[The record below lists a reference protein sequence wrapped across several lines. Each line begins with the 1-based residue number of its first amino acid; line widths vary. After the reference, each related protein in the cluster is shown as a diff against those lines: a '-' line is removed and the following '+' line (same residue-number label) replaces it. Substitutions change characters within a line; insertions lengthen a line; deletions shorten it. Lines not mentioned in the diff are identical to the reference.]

1 MRLSPW
7 KGETMDKQKA
17 EELKEYID
25 ALTIDNKQI
34 VKHQITHV
42 LLAQLESYHKQLHRE
57 EKGCNF
63 HDK

>member
-1 MRLSPW
+1 
-7 KGETMDKQKA
+7 MDKQKA

-34 VKHQITHV
+34 VKHQIAHV

-63 HDK
+63 HNK

>member
-1 MRLSPW
+1 MLTS
-7 KGETMDKQKA
+7 MDKQKA

-34 VKHQITHV
+34 VKHQIAHV

-57 EKGCNF
+57 EGGCNF
-63 HDK
+63 HNK